1 MSSTYNNLNKPKIK
15 QQQVKSIVRHSSVK
29 SSKISVNNNPTII
42 NTNDSSVNDND
53 VFSLNDSQSTTSNST
68 SLEDLNDDFMTN
80 KSEFNKFDPNYLEQ
94 RASRMMN
101 IKFSDT
107 YKEVISS
114 LLKEKLLAYSQQY
127 KSYLKNNK
135 DECSVT
141 KDEVESLSKVNIE
154 KKTPKLKKVVTGIN
168 RRSSNAFMKPA
179 IKSSRTT
186 AGTASPTQNKKV
198 FSFSSQSKLDETSED
213 KKTARNR
220 IVLNAINNVYFAN
233 SQNKRPS
240 IISTEESTHYHE
252 NGSFKRLATNV
263 KAISSF
269 ANSVRS
275 QTSGNL
281 NSRTNS
287 ITPHKFESSSN
298 QSFKTKTKSS
308 ASSFKSENSTLIRL
322 TDLVFEGY
330 SKRDLELINKQS
342 ESEDQNFMTHS
353 ERSFTIEPDYISP
366 SFKIV
371 RYDRN
376 NPKEL
381 ELAKQDIFKRYAFI
395 EDPNIRAKSVLPL
408 NFVVPSKISS
418 SFNRLR
424 AH

>member
-1 MSSTYNNLNKPKIK
+1 
-15 QQQVKSIVRHSSVK
+15 
-29 SSKISVNNNPTII
+29 
-42 NTNDSSVNDND
+42 
-53 VFSLNDSQSTTSNST
+53 
-68 SLEDLNDDFMTN
+68 
-80 KSEFNKFDPNYLEQ
+80 
-94 RASRMMN
+94 
-101 IKFSDT
+101 
-107 YKEVISS
+107 
-114 LLKEKLLAYSQQY
+114 
-127 KSYLKNNK
+127 
-135 DECSVT
+135 
-141 KDEVESLSKVNIE
+141 
-154 KKTPKLKKVVTGIN
+154 
-168 RRSSNAFMKPA
+168 MKPA
-179 IKSSRTT
+179 IKSSRT
-186 AGTASPTQNKKV
+186 GTASPTQNKKV
-198 FSFSSQSKLDETSED
+198 FSFSSQSKIDDSGED

-240 IISTEESTHYHE
+240 IISTEESTHYQE
-252 NGSFKRLATNV
+252 NSSFKKMASNV
-263 KAISSF
+263 KSMSSF

-275 QTSGNL
+275 QASANL

-287 ITPHKFESSSN
+287 TTPHKFESASN

-330 SKRDLELINKQS
+330 SKRDLELMNKQS
-342 ESEDQNFMTHS
+342 ESEDQNFMTQS
-353 ERSFTIEPDYISP
+353 EKSFIIEPDYVSP

-381 ELAKQDIFKRYAFI
+381 ELAKQDIFKRYSFI
-395 EDPNIRAKSVLPL
+395 EDPNIRSKSVLPL

-418 SFNRLR
+418 SLNRLR